1 MKYFLRKP
9 FSQKIIYEIY
19 DYLDYSDIGNLR
31 TTSKIFYD
39 NPVEIDYKEVKTLTE
54 IYNNVTDFKNNK
66 KSDSSYYSYLFTN
79 MDIKVS
85 GKDFVDIELKC
96 GDYTYQFFIT
106 KAVYNENYTLLD
118 YLTKMDWNH
127 VTKKIWDSEG
137 LKYYFMKSQIL
148 DNVYHKKVRK

>member
-1 MKYFLRKP
+1 MFTRLP
-9 FSQKIIYEIY
+9 NELIYEIY

-39 NPVEIDYKEVKTLTE
+39 NPVEIDYKKVKTLTE

-85 GKDFVDIELKC
+85 SQNGKDFVDIELKR
-96 GDYTYQFFIT
+96 GDYTYQFYIT
-106 KAVYNENYTLLD
+106 KAAYNENYTLLD